1 MQLKLDFEELAAED
15 PVHVYEP
22 RLGTSPKKKK
32 KQKTTTTPETE
43 VEEKVVWYFKGYVSD
58 VVMRRMHNHI
68 GKMLPEIP
76 DMDTQLALSAKMI
89 DKRQATP
96 KVSTSL
102 FFREEKILSR
112 CSGTYFVLI

>member
-43 VEEKVVWYFKGYVSD
+43 VEEKVV
-58 VVMRRMHNHI
+58 
-68 GKMLPEIP
+68 
-76 DMDTQLALSAKMI
+76 
-89 DKRQATP
+89 
-96 KVSTSL
+96 
-102 FFREEKILSR
+102 
-112 CSGTYFVLI
+112 